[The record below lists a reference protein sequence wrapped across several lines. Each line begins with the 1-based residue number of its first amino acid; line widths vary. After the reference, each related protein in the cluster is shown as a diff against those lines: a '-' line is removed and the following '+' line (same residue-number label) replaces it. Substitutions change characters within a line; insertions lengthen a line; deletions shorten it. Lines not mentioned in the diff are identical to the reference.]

1 MKTKLTVLVC
11 AAASA
16 LVSFGAIR
24 AVTPAA
30 WDGKPDCWQMKRH
43 EGKLAEIKKNG
54 GAPVVFIG
62 DTVHPTAEGY
72 RIWWNNMGPLVKEI
86 VGK

>member
-1 MKTKLTVLVC
+1 MRDKVKWKSMKAKLAVFVC

-24 AVTPAA
+24 AVTPVAL
-30 WDGKPDCWQMKRH
+30 DGKPGGTLSKR
-43 EGKLAEIKKNG
+43 I
-54 GAPVVFIG
+54 IG
-62 DTVHPTAEGY
+62 DAVHPTAEGY
-72 RIWWNNMGPLVKEI
+72 RIWWDNMGPLVKEI